1 MLHIFS
7 PDNRY
12 RTWRR
17 LWIVLAEAERELGVP
32 ITAGQVREL
41 KRNVD
46 RIDYAAVRR
55 EEEKLKH
62 DVMAHIRVYAAQCP
76 SAGPIIHLGATSM
89 YVVDNADLVLTRQ
102 ALELIR
108 LQLVN
113 VIDVL
118 AKFAKTHAAEP
129 TVAFTHFQ
137 PAQFTTVGRRAALWL
152 QDLLLDLGEIE
163 RRLDNLLFLGAKGAT
178 GTQASFLSLLG
189 TEAKVRRLD
198 REVAK
203 KMGFSSTYPV
213 PGQTYSRKV
222 DSQVF
227 NALSGIAESAH
238 KFSNDIRLLQ
248 HMGEIQ
254 EPFGKKQV
262 GSSAMAYKQ
271 NPMKTERMTSLARL
285 VIVLSQNGSFTAANQ
300 WFERTLDDSA
310 GKRVAFP
317 EAFLAVDAILGL
329 FHATVSGLMVHR
341 EVIRANVERELPFI
355 ATENILMEGVKAG
368 GDRQE
373 LHEVIRKHSVEADRN
388 RKKGGGNDLL
398 ERLKND
404 GAFPGFSAKMEGWM
418 DPKAYVGRAPGQ
430 VREFLRSDVA
440 PVLKRYRKSLGWK
453 GQVKV

>member
-163 RRLDNLLFLGAKGAT
+163 RRLDNLLFL
-178 GTQASFLSLLG
+178 
-189 TEAKVRRLD
+189 
-198 REVAK
+198 VAK
-203 KMGFSSTYPV
+203 KEGDHGRGKASRRRRLPEFLLLAHGAEHRGKVRSPHVRGREIFQRPRKRLVRV
-213 PGQTYSRKV
+213 PAVARAYERQSEEEPDRG
-222 DSQVF
+222 
-227 NALSGIAESAH
+227 APGIREVGTLERSERTGVIPPAE
-238 KFSNDIRLLQ
+238 IP
-248 HMGEIQ
+248 
-254 EPFGKKQV
+254 EPFLHFLPDGE
-262 GSSAMAYKQ
+262 
-271 NPMKTERMTSLARL
+271 N
-285 VIVLSQNGSFTAANQ
+285 F
-300 WFERTLDDSA
+300 
-310 GKRVAFP
+310 FP
-317 EAFLAVDAILGL
+317 TF
-329 FHATVSGLMVHR
+329 
-341 EVIRANVERELPFI
+341 
-355 ATENILMEGVKAG
+355 
-368 GDRQE
+368 
-373 LHEVIRKHSVEADRN
+373 
-388 RKKGGGNDLL
+388 
-398 ERLKND
+398 
-404 GAFPGFSAKMEGWM
+404 
-418 DPKAYVGRAPGQ
+418 APGQ
-430 VREFLRSDVA
+430 DGGIVVDGPRAVVEGVI
-440 PVLKRYRKSLGWK
+440 
-453 GQVKV
+453 